1 MSLNKKDII
10 PNIFHVIYDEKKNN
24 IYQYFNI
31 ESIFK
36 LNNPEKIFIYY
47 LNNTNNNFKYMFNKN
62 IIIFE
67 KINKKDYLTTDIFI
81 FKKLKEIGGIYVDIN
96 VLFISNIFHLLK
108 YNFFKT
114 DNNNII
120 GSEKNSY
127 MINKYLEYYL
137 LNYHKLKDNNLI
149 LTKDFNEK
157 FGVRNIDGE
166 FINNYL
172 ISENIFYLSN
182 TLFLEISDYSFSEYF
197 NIIQK
202 YSFVYLNESI
212 FLEDINDKLLLYDI
226 FNKYRTYNLLIKHIL
241 GYSYLYNQ
249 VEHINKQNFDLINN
263 IDIIFWINLDRSFDR
278 KENMLNL
285 LKNFNIPNYRVSAVD
300 GEIIKDIDTKYFK
313 NMSIIDSS
321 RITYTKNRF
330 SNKEFATLL
339 SHLNAIDMYSNFN
352 NLEYNVA
359 LICEDDLSLDFINYW
374 KKSILE
380 IINNAPKDWDII
392 MLGYFSLKINYE
404 EEYPK
409 WNGEWS
415 AISYLIKHS
424 SAKKLCELK
433 KDKKWVYNDC
443 DSMVA
448 DSFIFSKLNTY
459 LYKYPYMT
467 FPNNNYSTIH
477 EDHINYHYMYKNAN
491 YLTLENVYEEYVS

>member
-1 MSLNKKDII
+1 MSLNKKNII

-36 LNNPEKIFIYY
+36 LNNPEKIFVYY
-47 LNNTNNNFKYMFNKN
+47 LNDINHDFQSMFYKDS
-62 IIIFE
+62 IIFE
-67 KINKKDYLTTDIFI
+67 KINKDDYLTNEIFI
-81 FKKLKEIGGIYVDIN
+81 FKKLKEFGGIYADIN
-96 VLFISNIFHLLK
+96 ILFISNIFHLLK

-114 DNNNII
+114 DNNTFI
-120 GSEKNSY
+120 GSEKDSY
-127 MINKYLEYYL
+127 MINKYLEFYL

-157 FGVRNIDGE
+157 FGIRNINGE

-172 ISENIFYLSN
+172 IPENMFYLSN

-202 YSFVYLNESI
+202 YSVVYLNDYT
-212 FLEDINDKLLLYDI
+212 FLENTDEKFLLYDI

-241 GYSYLYNQ
+241 GYSYLYNRSNY
-249 VEHINKQNFDLINN
+249 INKENFDLINN
-263 IDIIFWINLDRSFDR
+263 IDIIFWINLDRSLDR

-285 LKNFNIPNYRVSAVD
+285 LKNFNIPNYRISAVD
-300 GEIIKDIDTKYFK
+300 GELVKDVDTKYFNNISSISNNNRK
-313 NMSIIDSS
+313 NI
-321 RITYTKNRF
+321 F

-339 SHLNAIDMYSNFN
+339 SHLNAIDMYRNFN
-352 NLEYNVA
+352 NLEYNIA
-359 LICEDDLSLDFINYW
+359 LICEDDLALDFINYW
-374 KKSILE
+374 KKSISD
-380 IINNAPKDWDII
+380 IVNNAPKDWDII
-392 MLGYFSLKINYE
+392 MLGYFSLKINYK

-415 AISYLIKHS
+415 AISYLINHN
-424 SAKKLCELK
+424 AAEKLCELK
-433 KDKKWVYNDC
+433 IDKKWVYNDC

-491 YLTLENVYEEYVS
+491 YLTLENVYEEYIS